1 MGDRLNGKAALITGA
16 SRGQGAA
23 EARLFAAEGA
33 KVLLCD
39 VLDEEGEAVAQAIRD
54 DGHTA
59 HYQHLDVT
67 DEAAWQAAVDYGAQE
82 FGGLHA
88 LVNNAGIGL
97 RKPSMLETS
106 REDWQRVLD
115 VNLTGPFL
123 GTKAAAP
130 VLRDSGGGAIVN
142 IGSIAGYTGHFA
154 TAYSAAKW
162 GLRGLTKSAAMEFA
176 PWNIRVNAVHPG
188 IVDTPIIAGSDDF
201 RDAMEWMT
209 PLDRVAEPEE
219 IASVVLFLASDEAGF
234 VTGIDMPVDGGFT
247 GAGAYRQVLLRAMTG
262 RGSKI

>member
-1 MGDRLNGKAALITGA
+1 MSGRLEGKAALITGA
-16 SRGQGAA
+16 SRGQGEA

-39 VLDEEGEAVAQAIRD
+39 VLDDEGEAVAQAIRG

-67 DEAAWQAAVDYGAQE
+67 DEAAWQAAVDRAVQE
-82 FGGLHA
+82 FGGLQV

-97 RKPSMLETS
+97 RKPSMLDTS
-106 REDWQRVLD
+106 REEWQRVLD

-123 GTKAAAP
+123 GTRAAAP
-130 VLRDSGGGAIVN
+130 ALRDSGGGAIVN
-142 IGSIAGYTGHFA
+142 IGSIAGVTGHFA
-154 TAYSAAKW
+154 TAYTATKW

-188 IVDTPIIAGSDDF
+188 IVDTAIVAGSDDF
-201 RDAMEWMT
+201 KEAMEWMT
-209 PLDRVAEPEE
+209 PLGRIAGPEE
-219 IASVVLFLASDEAGF
+219 IASVVLFLASDDAAF

-247 GAGAYRQVLLRAMTG
+247 GAGAYRQVFLRAMAQP
-262 RGSKI
+262 GSKI

>member
-1 MGDRLNGKAALITGA
+1 MSGRLEGKTALITGA
-16 SRGQGAA
+16 SRGQGEA

-39 VLDEEGEAVAQAIRD
+39 VLDDEGDAVALAIRN
-54 DGHTA
+54 DGHIA
-59 HYQHLDVT
+59 HYMHLDVT
-67 DEAAWQAAVDYGAQE
+67 DESAWQAAVDHAAQE
-82 FGGLHA
+82 FGGLHV

-97 RKPSMLETS
+97 RKPSMLKTS
-106 REDWQRVLD
+106 REEWQRVLD

-154 TAYSAAKW
+154 AAYSAAKW

-201 RDAMEWMT
+201 REAMEWMT
-209 PLDRVAEPEE
+209 PMARVAGPEE
-219 IASVVLFLASDEAGF
+219 IATVVLFLASDEAAF
-234 VTGIDMPVDGGFT
+234 VTGIDVPVDGGFT
-247 GAGAYRQVLLRAMTG
+247 SVGAYRQVLQRALAQP
-262 RGSKI
+262 GSKI